1 MVPWR
6 IHSFLGVG
14 FFLYYRKGDIVEFV
28 NKNPKIYLISG
39 KARSGKDLVSDI
51 IFNEYQSKKCKKLS
65 FAYYLKQ
72 YVKDITGW
80 DGSDDTKPRDLL
92 QKVGIDL
99 LKNKINNNFLINR
112 ICEDIEVYSY
122 FYDIIIIT
130 DARLFD
136 EIEIIKNNFKN
147 IITIRVNR
155 SNDNNLTFEQQNH
168 ITEIDLDNYEKFDYI
183 IENTEN
189 YNQLV
194 IDTKKILEEVNHE
207 K

>member
-1 MVPWR
+1 M
-6 IHSFLGVG
+6 
-14 FFLYYRKGDIVEFV
+14 EFK

-39 KARSGKDLVSDI
+39 KARSGKNLVSNI
-51 IFNEYQSKKCKKLS
+51 IFNEYQNKKCKKLS

-72 YVKDITGW
+72 YVKDISSW

-130 DARLFD
+130 DVRLLD
-136 EIEIIKNNFKN
+136 EIETIKNKYKN
-147 IITIRVNR
+147 VISIRVNR
-155 SNDNNLTFEQQNH
+155 NNDNNLTFEQQNH
-168 ITEIDLDNYEKFDYI
+168 ITETDLDNYDKFDYI
-183 IENTEN
+183 IENTED
-189 YNQLV
+189 YNKLI
-194 IDTKKILEEVNHE
+194 IDTKKILEEE
-207 K
+207 